1 MAATAH
7 YLRNALLVQS
17 AGAHDPPK
25 PVRQDDHRL
34 QTQPASDARHPWRH
48 LVGRSS
54 HPELTRRIAS
64 VHVHLPY
71 SHLRAHAIPCT
82 PRKFKVSSSVRLMLS
97 STQKHDDVQRPQSL
111 VFSCQLAAAYVCT
124 GGCAGGQQTVPDQL
138 LPRLRHTNAGLGPIL
153 QAIPLVVPTD
163 ASSPEKRAMGNTWPS
178 IHRRC
183 RCTKHASLKRH
194 NR

>member
-1 MAATAH
+1 MAAAAH

-64 VHVHLPY
+64 VHVPLPY
-71 SHLRAHAIPCT
+71 THLRAHAIPCT
-82 PRKFKVSSSVRLMLS
+82 VAKAPRRFEVSSSVRFMLF
-97 STQKHDDVQRPQSL
+97 STQRHDDVQRSQSL
-111 VFSCQLAAAYVCT
+111 VFSSQFAAVNVCT

-138 LPRLRHTNAGLGPIL
+138 PPRL
-153 QAIPLVVPTD
+153 
-163 ASSPEKRAMGNTWPS
+163 
-178 IHRRC
+178 
-183 RCTKHASLKRH
+183 
-194 NR
+194 